1 MAMSA
6 PRDLTNCEE
15 VSEESCCYESQWGD
29 IRRSYAGCRWWR
41 PCILTCV
48 SCCQLAICQA
58 IYFCTRVHLQ
68 LGVLDSQ
75 ATSSSATTVDK
86 DPLVALALTGER
98 QGELLVERH
107 AHGDNANAGSGSL
120 LGGKVLRNLVRG
132 ALLDNGVLGKAAA
145 VEVVGIGTVRETSDS
160 VAGLVTLG
168 ALGADFDD
176 SAAEVATDGGAG
188 GCQVVDVLPGLLSA
202 ILFCQ

>member
-41 PCILTCV
+41 PCIQTCV
-48 SCCQLAICQA
+48 SCCQLPISQTIC
-58 IYFCTRVHLQ
+58 FCTCVHLQ
-68 LGVLDSQ
+68 LGVLDGQ
-75 ATSSSATTVDK
+75 ATSSSAATVDK

-132 ALLDNGVLGKAAA
+132 ALLDNGVLSKAAA
-145 VEVVGIGTVRETSDS
+145 VEVIGVGTVCDTSDS
-160 VAGLVTLG
+160 VAGLVALG
-168 ALGADFDD
+168 ALGADFDNL
-176 SAAEVATDGGAG
+176 AAEVATDGGAR
-188 GCQVVDVLPGLLSA
+188 GC
-202 ILFCQ
+202 